1 MDHSPEGISPTSADP
16 AVAVNGTT
24 PTFALYD
31 VADPIAA
38 PPSQPAKTQA
48 KFPPPK
54 TDKPRPHVC
63 GTCGRSFAR
72 LEHLKRHERS
82 HTKEKPFECQECK
95 RCFARR
101 DLLLRHQ
108 QKLHFTN
115 NPSSRPKNNRR
126 ESTSGPVNG
135 GRVRKGSIANAGTG
149 AGNAGGRPRANTL
162 GHLDLGSLGLMGVV
176 APAEAQRPSHASMA
190 HHRMSMSNAQ
200 QRPSNLDLHGIN
212 NMTHS
217 GMGQQDGFDLSR
229 VDTHTSH
236 IDFGEPL
243 THVHTAPAY
252 TGMQHSDLEQLFT
265 PGGNTINPAQLH
277 FAASTAPQSVNLQSF
292 HMNQFDLFG
301 QGDDFAWMRDW
312 DSQLQP
318 HTNNEAIDQSSP
330 SQFSTTS
337 QSGYSETVTDGPF
350 HINVSQAGWN
360 PNDMQALMTPGALNL
375 DILGTGLPSIDPPV
389 NTISPHNL
397 HDPSATA
404 DSKLDALM
412 MHGVSDPLGGMHFNQ
427 FQQPSLSNFDSDS
440 PSISSSSV
448 PDSAR
453 QSSVTSISTDSI
465 TDATRQALL
474 LSLSQPSAFS
484 HRKFSQPS
492 ISSPLSPRPQGSSLP
507 PTADLQRYINAYIQ
521 FFHPHLPFLHIPTLS
536 FDSPEYMTNLRTA
549 GAQATVNHSGVIG
562 GGGCLILAMAA
573 IGALYEYDHQ
583 ASKELFDSAKK
594 MIQLYLEERRKA
606 DMSAAVNGGQYF
618 SSESSSTNTPLWLV
632 QAMLLNVIYGHYCG
646 DKTAADIASN
656 HCAALVS
663 LARAAELAQP
673 ATDLDNFVDV
683 KDEKTDVHMD
693 DGSPPFHGHTNVH
706 LHWLKWKEAEERKR
720 TLFAIFILSSLL
732 VIAYNQTPAITNS
745 EILLALPCDEEL
757 WTADSARE
765 WAARGG
771 AQAAEASATPFAAAL
786 SNLLTANQ
794 RQQNIFGY
802 NVYSPNGDSHAANG
816 QLRPSTFGCLVL
828 INALHNYIWET
839 RSRHIGRQWTAQET
853 ESMVAHIE
861 PALNAWQAAWKANDR
876 HKLQRPNPFGLGPLA
891 ADSIPLLDLA
901 FVRLFVNLGRSKEA
915 FWQRDFEA
923 MSEELASG
931 IDIAQT
937 GSPDHHSN
945 SSSGGSPN
953 FMQGNYSHGQSP
965 ISGHS
970 TKRERHLRKAA
981 FYAADSLV
989 ISSRCNLTF
998 ADSSAHELPIQSA
1011 ICFLDCAQVLAEWE
1025 TTVQERIG
1033 RYVGILGQADV
1044 DYGQVPAVMLLDTE
1058 DVELLNKMESICA
1071 AMEDKMALQ
1080 AKMLAHEMD
1089 SLDPS
1094 GGMGLASPLERL
1106 NGLSKYGLGSR
1117 ILRMTAQMLEKAAV
1131 WPVTHVMASALETQ
1145 ASHTDQR
1152 ADSSI
1157 NAVS

>member
-1 MDHSPEGISPTSADP
+1 MVQLPT
-16 AVAVNGTT
+16 GLHTT
-24 PTFALYD
+24 PANTT
-31 VADPIAA
+31 AA
-38 PPSQPAKTQA
+38 PSNQPSKAQA

-135 GRVRKGSIANAGTG
+135 GRVRKGSIANAGAATG
-149 AGNAGGRPRANTL
+149 SLGGRPRANTL

-176 APAEAQRPSHASMA
+176 SPIDAQRPTHASMA

-200 QRPSNLDLHGIN
+200 QRPSNLDLNSIN
-212 NMTHS
+212 HMAHA

-243 THVHTAPAY
+243 THIHTAPAY
-252 TGMQHSDLEQLFT
+252 SSMQPPLEQLFT

-277 FAASTAPQSVNLQSF
+277 FAASAAPQPVNLQNF

-312 DSQLQP
+312 DSQLQS

-330 SQFSTTS
+330 SQFSTAS
-337 QSGYSETVTDGPF
+337 QTGYSENLTEGPF
-350 HINVSQAGWN
+350 HINVSQTGWN

-375 DILGTGLPSIDPPV
+375 DILGTGLPSIDPPM
-389 NTISPHNL
+389 NTISPQNL
-397 HDPSATA
+397 LDPSTT
-404 DSKLDALM
+404 DSKLDTLM
-412 MHGVSDPLGGMHFNQ
+412 MHSGMSDSLSGMHFNQ
-427 FQQPSLSNFDSDS
+427 FQQSSLSNFDSDS

-474 LSLSQPSAFS
+474 LSLSQQSAFS

-492 ISSPLSPRPQGSSLP
+492 ISSPLSPRPQGPNLP

-521 FFHPHLPFLHIPTLS
+521 YFHSHLPFLHIPTLS
-536 FDSPEYMTNLRTA
+536 FDSPEYMTNLRSA
-549 GAQATVNHSGVIG
+549 GSQASASTSGVVG

-618 SSESSSTNTPLWLV
+618 GTESSSHNTPLWLV

-663 LARAAELAQP
+663 LARAAELAHP
-673 ATDLDNFVDV
+673 ATNQDTFADV
-683 KDEKTDVHMD
+683 KDEKDINME
-693 DGSPPFHGHTNVH
+693 DGSSPFHGHTNVH
-706 LHWLKWKEAEERKR
+706 MQWLKWKEAEERKR

-771 AQAAEASATPFAAAL
+771 AQAAEASATPFSAAL
-786 SNLLTANQ
+786 SDLLTANQ
-794 RQQNIFGY
+794 RQQTMYGY
-802 NVYSPNGDSHAANG
+802 NRYSPNGDSHG
-816 QLRPSTFGCLVL
+816 VSSQLRPSTFGCLVL

-937 GSPDHHSN
+937 GSPAHSSS
-945 SSSGGSPN
+945 SSSGDSPN
-953 FMQGNYSHGQSP
+953 FLQGAYNHGQAHT
-965 ISGHS
+965 SGQS
-970 TKRERHLRKAA
+970 SKRERHLRKAA

-989 ISSRCNLTF
+989 ISSKCNLTF

-1033 RYVGILGQADV
+1033 RYVGVLGQADV
-1044 DYGQVPAVMLLDTE
+1044 DYSQVPAVMLLDTE
-1058 DVELLNKMESICA
+1058 DVELLKKMESICA
-1071 AMEDKMALQ
+1071 VMEEKMALQ

-1094 GGMGLASPLERL
+1094 GTMGLSSPLDRL
-1106 NGLSKYGLGSR
+1106 NRLSKCGLGSR

-1131 WPVTHVMASALETQ
+1131 WPGKYPILIPCSIHRLTDVVTHVMASALETQ
-1145 ASHTDQR
+1145 ANHADHR
-1152 ADSSI
+1152 AESSTT
-1157 NAVS
+1157 A

>member
-1 MDHSPEGISPTSADP
+1 MDQSPDGISPGNADP
-16 AVAVNGTT
+16 AVAGN
-24 PTFALYD
+24 
-31 VADPIAA
+31 A
-38 PPSQPAKTQA
+38 PANQPAKAQS

-135 GRVRKGSIANAGTG
+135 GRVRKGSIANAGT
-149 AGNAGGRPRANTL
+149 AAVNAGGRPRANTL

-176 APAEAQRPSHASMA
+176 APVDAQRSNHASMA
-190 HHRMSMSNAQ
+190 HHRMSMNNQ
-200 QRPSNLDLHGIN
+200 QRPSNLDLNGIN
-212 NMTHS
+212 SMTHT
-217 GMGQQDGFDLSR
+217 GMNQQDGFDLSR

-236 IDFGEPL
+236 VDFGEPL
-243 THVHTAPAY
+243 THIHTAPAY
-252 TGMQHSDLEQLFT
+252 TSMQPSDLEQLFT
-265 PGGNTINPAQLH
+265 PGGNTVNPAQLH
-277 FAASTAPQSVNLQSF
+277 FAASTASQPINLQSF

-312 DSQLQP
+312 GDSAQMHS
-318 HTNNEAIDQSSP
+318 HTNNEAIEQSSP
-330 SQFSTTS
+330 SQFSTAS
-337 QSGYSETVTDGPF
+337 QSGYSETVADNPF

-375 DILGTGLPSIDPPV
+375 DILGTGLPSIDPPL
-389 NTISPHNL
+389 NTISPQNL
-397 HDPSATA
+397 HDPSSTT
-404 DSKLDALM
+404 DSKMDTLM
-412 MHGVSDPLGGMHFNQ
+412 MHSGVSDSLSGMHFNQ

-465 TDATRQALL
+465 TEATRQALL
-474 LSLSQPSAFS
+474 QSLSQQSAFS

-492 ISSPLSPRPQGSSLP
+492 VSSPLSPRPQGPNLP
-507 PTADLQRYINAYIQ
+507 STADLQRYINAYIQ
-521 FFHPHLPFLHIPTLS
+521 YFHSHLPFLHIPTLS
-536 FDSPEYMTNLRTA
+536 FDSPEYMMNLRSA
-549 GAQATVNHSGVIG
+549 GSQAPASHSGVVG

-618 SSESSSTNTPLWLV
+618 GTENSSHNTPLWLV

-663 LARAAELAQP
+663 LARAAELAHP
-673 ATDLDNFVDV
+673 ASSQDSFGDV
-683 KDEKTDVHMD
+683 KEEKPDVNME
-693 DGSPPFHGHTNVH
+693 DGSSPFNGHTNVH
-706 LHWLKWKEAEERKR
+706 LQWLKWKEAEERKR

-771 AQAAEASATPFAAAL
+771 AQAAEASATPFSAAL
-786 SNLLTANQ
+786 SDLLTANQ
-794 RQQNIFGY
+794 RQQNMYGY
-802 NVYSPNGDSHAANG
+802 NRYSPNGDSNG
-816 QLRPSTFGCLVL
+816 VSSQLRPSTFGCLIL

-853 ESMVAHIE
+853 EAMVAHIE

-923 MSEELASG
+923 MSEELACG

-937 GSPDHHSN
+937 GSPDHSSN
-945 SSSGGSPN
+945 GSSGDSPD
-953 FMQGNYSHGQSP
+953 FLQGAYSHGQAHS
-965 ISGHS
+965 SGHS
-970 TKRERHLRKAA
+970 SKRERHLRKAA

-989 ISSRCNLTF
+989 ISSKCNLTF

-1033 RYVGILGQADV
+1033 RYVGVLGQADV

-1058 DVELLNKMESICA
+1058 DVELLTKMESICTV
-1071 AMEDKMALQ
+1071 MEEKMAMQ

-1089 SLDPS
+1089 SLDPNGS
-1094 GGMGLASPLERL
+1094 MGIPSPLDRL
-1106 NGLSKYGLGSR
+1106 NGLSKCGLGSR

-1145 ASHTDQR
+1145 AAHADRR
-1152 ADSSI
+1152 AESSVT
-1157 NAVS
+1157 AVA

>member
-1 MDHSPEGISPTSADP
+1 MNQSPEGISPTGVDP
-16 AVAVNGTT
+16 AVADASN
-24 PTFALYD
+24 
-31 VADPIAA
+31 
-38 PPSQPAKTQA
+38 QPAKAQA

-135 GRVRKGSIANAGTG
+135 GRVRKGSIATNTATG
-149 AGNAGGRPRANTL
+149 AAGGRPRANTL

-176 APAEAQRPSHASMA
+176 SPVDAQRPTHASMA
-190 HHRMSMSNAQ
+190 HHRMSMSNTQ
-200 QRPSNLDLHGIN
+200 QRPTNLDLNGIN
-212 NMTHS
+212 SMTHS
-217 GMGQQDGFDLSR
+217 GMSQHDGFDLSR

-252 TGMQHSDLEQLFT
+252 TGMQPSELEQLFT
-265 PGGNTINPAQLH
+265 PGGNTVNPAQLH
-277 FAASTAPQSVNLQSF
+277 FAASAAPQSVNLQNF

-301 QGDDFAWMRDW
+301 QGDDFAWMREW
-312 DSQLQP
+312 EPQLQA
-318 HTNNEAIDQSSP
+318 HANNEVIDQSSP
-330 SQFSTTS
+330 SQFSTAS

-375 DILGTGLPSIDPPV
+375 DILGTGLPSIDPPM
-389 NTISPHNL
+389 NTISPQNL
-397 HDPSATA
+397 HDPSSTT
-404 DSKLDALM
+404 DSKMDALM
-412 MHGVSDPLGGMHFNQ
+412 MHSGVHDSLSGMHFNQ
-427 FQQPSLSNFDSDS
+427 FQQSSLPNFDSDS

-474 LSLSQPSAFS
+474 ISLSQQSAFS

-492 ISSPLSPRPQGSSLP
+492 ISSPLSPRPQGPNLP

-521 FFHPHLPFLHIPTLS
+521 YFHPHLPFLHIPTLS
-536 FDSPEYMTNLRTA
+536 FDSPEYMTNLRSA
-549 GAQATVNHSGVIG
+549 GAQASANHSGVVG

-573 IGALYEYDHQ
+573 IGALYEYDHL

-618 SSESSSTNTPLWLV
+618 NTENSSHNTPLWLV

-673 ATDLDNFVDV
+673 STNQEHSSDI
-683 KDEKTDVHMD
+683 KEEKQDVHMD
-693 DGSPPFHGHTNVH
+693 DGSSPFQGHTNVH
-706 LHWLKWKEAEERKR
+706 MNWLKWKEAEERKR

-745 EILLALPCDEEL
+745 EILLSLPCDEEL

-765 WAARGG
+765 WASRGG

-794 RQQNIFGY
+794 RQQSMYGY
-802 NVYSPNGDSHAANG
+802 NRYSPNGDSHGAGN

-923 MSEELASG
+923 MSEELACG

-937 GSPDHHSN
+937 GSPDHSSN
-945 SSSGGSPN
+945 GSSGDSPD
-953 FMQGNYSHGQSP
+953 FMQSAYGQGQTQS
-965 ISGHS
+965 SGHS
-970 TKRERHLRKAA
+970 SKRERHLRKAA

-989 ISSRCNLTF
+989 ISSKCNLTF

-1033 RYVGILGQADV
+1033 RYVGVLGQVDV

-1058 DVELLNKMESICA
+1058 DVELLNKMESICTV
-1071 AMEDKMALQ
+1071 MEEKMALQ

-1089 SLDPS
+1089 SLDPN
-1094 GGMGLASPLERL
+1094 GTMGLPSPLERL
-1106 NGLSKYGLGSR
+1106 NGLSKCGLGSR

-1131 WPVTHVMASALETQ
+1131 WPDLLVTHVMASALETQ
-1145 ASHTDQR
+1145 ALHADQR
-1152 ADSSI
+1152 AENSI
-1157 NAVS
+1157 NNLS

>member
-1 MDHSPEGISPTSADP
+1 MDKSPDTISPTSADP
-16 AVAVNGTT
+16 AVAGN
-24 PTFALYD
+24 
-31 VADPIAA
+31 A
-38 PPSQPAKTQA
+38 PSNQPPKAQA

-115 NPSSRPKNNRR
+115 NPSNRPKNNRR

-135 GRVRKGSIANAGTG
+135 GRVRKGSIANAGITTG
-149 AGNAGGRPRANTL
+149 TAGGRPRANTL

-176 APAEAQRPSHASMA
+176 SPVDAQRPTHASMA

-200 QRPSNLDLHGIN
+200 QRPSNLDLNGIN
-212 NMTHS
+212 GMTHH

-243 THVHTAPAY
+243 THIHTAPAY
-252 TGMQHSDLEQLFT
+252 TGMQVPDLEQLFT
-265 PGGNTINPAQLH
+265 PGGNTVNPAQLH
-277 FAASTAPQSVNLQSF
+277 FAASAPQPINLQNF

-312 DSQLQP
+312 DSQLQS
-318 HTNNEAIDQSSP
+318 HTNNDAIDQSSP
-330 SQFSTTS
+330 SQFSTAS
-337 QSGYSETVTDGPF
+337 QSGYSETLADGPF

-375 DILGTGLPSIDPPV
+375 DILGTGLPSIDPPM
-389 NTISPHNL
+389 NTISPQNL
-397 HDPSATA
+397 LDPSTT
-404 DSKLDALM
+404 DSKLDTLM
-412 MHGVSDPLGGMHFNQ
+412 MHSGVPDSLSGMHFNQ
-427 FQQPSLSNFDSDS
+427 FQQSSLSNFDSDS

-474 LSLSQPSAFS
+474 LSLSQQSAFS

-492 ISSPLSPRPQGSSLP
+492 ISSPLSPRPQGPSLP
-507 PTADLQRYINAYIQ
+507 STADLQRYINAYIQ
-521 FFHPHLPFLHIPTLS
+521 YFHSHLPFLHVPTLS
-536 FDSPEYMTNLRTA
+536 FDSPEYMTNLRSA
-549 GAQATVNHSGVIG
+549 GSQASANHSGVVG

-618 SSESSSTNTPLWLV
+618 SPESSSHNTPLWLV

-663 LARAAELAQP
+663 LARAAELAHP
-673 ATDLDNFVDV
+673 ATNQDGSSEV
-683 KDEKTDVHMD
+683 KEERPDIHMD
-693 DGSPPFHGHTNVH
+693 DGSSPFHGHTNVH
-706 LHWLKWKEAEERKR
+706 MQWLKWKEAEERKR

-771 AQAAEASATPFAAAL
+771 AQAAEANATSFSAAL
-786 SNLLTANQ
+786 SDLLTANQ
-794 RQQNIFGY
+794 RQQNVFGY
-802 NVYSPNGDSHAANG
+802 SRYSPNGDSHG
-816 QLRPSTFGCLVL
+816 LSTQLRPSTFGCLVL

-853 ESMVAHIE
+853 DSMVAHIE

-937 GSPDHHSN
+937 GSPDN
-945 SSSGGSPN
+945 SSNGSSGSSPDFPQAAYN
-953 FMQGNYSHGQSP
+953 HGQMQ

-970 TKRERHLRKAA
+970 SKRERHLRKAA

-989 ISSRCNLTF
+989 ISSKCNLTF

-1033 RYVGILGQADV
+1033 RYVGVLGQIDV
-1044 DYGQVPAVMLLDTE
+1044 DYSQVPAVMLLDTE
-1058 DVELLNKMESICA
+1058 DVELLKKMESICNV
-1071 AMEDKMALQ
+1071 MEEKMALQ

-1089 SLDPS
+1089 SLDPN
-1094 GGMGLASPLERL
+1094 GTMGIPSSLARL
-1106 NGLSKYGLGSR
+1106 NGLSKCGLGSR

-1145 ASHTDQR
+1145 ANHADHR

-1157 NAVS
+1157 TA